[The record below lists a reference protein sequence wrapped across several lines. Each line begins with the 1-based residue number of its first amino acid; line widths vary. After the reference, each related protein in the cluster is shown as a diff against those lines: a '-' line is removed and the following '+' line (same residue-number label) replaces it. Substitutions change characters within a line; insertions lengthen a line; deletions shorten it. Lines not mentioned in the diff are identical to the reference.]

1 MIIPEFSSK
10 LFCLDDTSGICIQ
23 LAIFTRRKNPKE
35 SMTVSIDG
43 MDNFKY
49 RFPRK
54 VLVIVIRN
62 YYLNYC
68 MTPTGGRDG
77 PGPPKPD

>member
-1 MIIPEFSSK
+1 
-10 LFCLDDTSGICIQ
+10 
-23 LAIFTRRKNPKE
+23 
-35 SMTVSIDG
+35 MTVSIDG